1 MPSINQSVLK
11 DVIQKNKAVLTEIIE
26 QKPQIVDKLAYR
38 MRMILNFFKK
48 PIRVYSESEILSEDN
63 WLNFVAIECPKLNDE
78 STEACVFLS

>member
-1 MPSINQSVLK
+1 
-11 DVIQKNKAVLTEIIE
+11 
-26 QKPQIVDKLAYR
+26 

-48 PIRVYSESEILSEDN
+48 PIRVYSESEILSEVN